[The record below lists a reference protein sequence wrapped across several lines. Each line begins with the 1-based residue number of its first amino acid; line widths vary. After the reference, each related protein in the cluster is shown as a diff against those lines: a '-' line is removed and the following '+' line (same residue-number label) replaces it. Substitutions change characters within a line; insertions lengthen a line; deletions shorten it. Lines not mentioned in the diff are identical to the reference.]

1 MRDVRNL
8 QGRVVLVVGAE
19 RGMGAAVAIG
29 LAARGAAVVVTGEN
43 ERRLGEIVGEIAYG
57 GGKARHVVH
66 ALTEAD
72 LGGSAESV
80 LPGVRRAL
88 DTFGGLD
95 VAVVVASPQDL
106 RGGLLRAAIPR
117 IASSLPDEGVVLVLG
132 DAASRDELASVC
144 RESARALVEHRIA
157 CNAVV
162 QGAAFDDDRD
172 EGALVDLVLFL
183 TSASGRAVSGQT
195 IAVREL

>member
-8 QGRVVLVVGAE
+8 QGRVVLVIGAE
-19 RGMGAAVAIG
+19 RSVGAAVALG
-29 LAARGAAVVVTGEN
+29 LAARGASVVVTGEN

-66 ALTEAD
+66 ALAGIGREGVAD
-72 LGGSAESV
+72 AV
-80 LPGVRRAL
+80 MPGVRRAV

-95 VAVVVASPQDL
+95 VAVVLAAADFD
-106 RGGLLRAAIPR
+106 RGVLEEMLRAV
-117 IASSLPDEGVVLVLG
+117 SSRLPNDGVLLVLG
-132 DAASRDELASVC
+132 DHASRDERASVC
-144 RESARALVEHRIA
+144 LDVARSLAERRIA

-162 QGAAFDDDRD
+162 RGAAFDDDRD
-172 EGALVDLVLFL
+172 EGALVDLVVFL